1 MALAPPEADVLNS
14 IFTNPSST
22 YSYQPSFFDSSGSSG
37 SGGGSTFNSILGA
50 LPAITGAIG
59 AGRNVYNAVTGKG
72 GNQFFDPTYAQ
83 ETTKKL
89 KQEAADALAEIEQ
102 RFANLAGLTGISTE
116 DAVQDYENRYKA
128 YFEPT
133 QAQGRKDVYEFQ
145 PSLGSSYDTSTDRI
159 AELTKQYSLL
169 NNDKFMEYAK
179 NPATVTMDVA
189 SIKNVIDLDD
199 PKYKVYSDYSGPQ
212 TSQFI
217 YGKPDTSQQQAAF
230 YANSPQ
236 VKSLMTYNV

>member
-1 MALAPPEADVLNS
+1 MSLAPSKFDYSTSAYTD
-14 IFTNPSST
+14 PSSA
-22 YSYQPSFFDSSGSSG
+22 YSYQPSFFDSSSSG
-37 SGGGSTFNSILGA
+37 SGGGSTLDSIVAA

-59 AGRNVYNAVTGKG
+59 AGRNIYNATTGK
-72 GNQFFDPTYAQ
+72 GNQFFDPTYAE